1 LRLKNKLIEGK
12 EKAVLDLRID
22 NATIYDGSGAD
33 PQTGS
38 VGVKDGRICEVG
50 EIAGEARTRV
60 DARGLALMP
69 GIVDTHTHYDAQI
82 TWDPYANPSPALG
95 VTTVVM
101 GNCGFTIA
109 PCRPPDRDL
118 TMRNLTHVEGMSL
131 DALRNGIDWGFESFP
146 EYLDML
152 EKKGVGPN
160 VACFVGHSG
169 VRTYVLRDDASK
181 RAADADEVKSMRN
194 IVAEAMEAGACG
206 FATTRSYQHNGEAG
220 IPMPSR
226 LADEHEMITL
236 AGALRDGGK
245 GVLMMTK
252 GSHVP
257 MSWIESLAAAAD
269 RPYLVAALLHS
280 NMAPELAFNDLA
292 DIAAARTRGR
302 RMYGAVSACPL
313 TFEFTFHEP
322 YPLEGFRCWKP
333 LMQMDDAAFRTA
345 LADPKLRAA
354 VREELQERSLRVF
367 NGEWDKLFVA
377 QAADAA
383 HADYEG
389 RSMAGL
395 AAASGSDPLDF
406 MLDLALSEN
415 LDTLFTATL
424 LNSDE
429 NAVGKLLRDDNAIIS
444 LSDAGAHLTFLCDAG
459 FGLHVLGHWVREQ
472 RQLSLAEA
480 VRKLTSEPAQLFGI
494 RDRGR
499 IERNACADLL
509 LFDPDTVGRGATT
522 RVHDLPAGASR
533 LTTPAMGV
541 HGVWVNGAL
550 VADCDGIRA
559 DAPRAGRVLRDFDA

>member
-1 LRLKNKLIEGK
+1 M
-12 EKAVLDLRID
+12 LDLRID
-22 NATIYDGSGAD
+22 NATVYDGSGAE
-33 PQTGS
+33 PQSGS
-38 VGVKDGRICEVG
+38 VGVKDGRICELG
-50 EIAGEARTRV
+50 EFAGEAHTRV
-60 DARGLALMP
+60 DAHGLALMP
-69 GIVDTHTHYDAQI
+69 GIIDTHTHYDAQI

-131 DALRNGIDWGFESFP
+131 DALRHGIDWGFESFP

-152 EKKGVGPN
+152 ENKGVGPN
-160 VACFVGHSG
+160 VACYVGHSG
-169 VRTYVLRDDASK
+169 VRTFVMRGDASK
-181 RAADADEVKSMRN
+181 RAADADEVKRMRT

-226 LADEHEMITL
+226 LADEQEMITL
-236 AGALRDGGK
+236 SGALRDGGK

-257 MSWIESLAAAAD
+257 MSSIEALSAAAD

-280 NMAPELAFNDLA
+280 NTAPELAFDDLA

-333 LMQMDDAAFRTA
+333 LMQLDGSAFRTA
-345 LADPKLRAA
+345 LADPRLRAA
-354 VREELQERSLRVF
+354 IREELQERSLRVF

-389 RSMAGL
+389 RSVEDL
-395 AAASGSDPLDF
+395 AAASRSDPLDF
-406 MLDLALSEN
+406 MLDLALTED

-429 NAVGKLLRDDNAIIS
+429 VAVGKLLRDENAIIS

-472 RQLSLAEA
+472 RQLSLAKA
-480 VRKLTSEPAQLFGI
+480 VRKLTTEPAHLFGI

-499 IERNACADLL
+499 IEKNAWADLL

-522 RVHDLPAGASR
+522 RVYDLPAGASR

-550 VADCDGIRA
+550 VADDNGICA
-559 DAPRAGRVLRDFDA
+559 ATPCAGRVLRDFDG